1 MKVRSLTPAEW
12 VRGRPP
18 SMHTLLPLCLTAGRR
33 RPIMTPQ
40 LGFVPPSEENFPLR
54 MTNSPTNNSKLG
66 FSGSFRWFLTR
77 LNIKG
82 TASYGQQPS
91 QPHYAACSLCSRFQ
105 DIQTKHQS
113 TENSTNRSKEKS
125 LKWMMTVRGL
135 HFKMLWS
142 TTLVAYFKTELRN
155 TPDVNGWSYT
165 PCVRCSNKDHKMGN
179 TLKYRDSQRGFS
191 QWCHRRTIF
200 GSILVK
206 TFVFLSVK
214 NIAIIWRTFFHY
226 K

>member
-1 MKVRSLTPAEW
+1 MYDCPSIAPHFPLGHSPYNICPSQVPAPHALRASPMKARSLTPAER

-18 SMHTLLPLCLTAGRR
+18 STHTLLPLCLTAGRR

-91 QPHYAACSLCSRFQ
+91 RPHYAVCALVFRTFKLN
-105 DIQTKHQS
+105 TKVLKTAQIVQ
-113 TENSTNRSKEKS
+113 KKS
-125 LKWMMTVRGL
+125 L
-135 HFKMLWS
+135 
-142 TTLVAYFKTELRN
+142 
-155 TPDVNGWSYT
+155 
-165 PCVRCSNKDHKMGN
+165 
-179 TLKYRDSQRGFS
+179 
-191 QWCHRRTIF
+191 
-200 GSILVK
+200 
-206 TFVFLSVK
+206 
-214 NIAIIWRTFFHY
+214 
-226 K
+226 

>member
-1 MKVRSLTPAEW
+1 MQSWKDQQHSAPRAFTVAVTATGLHGDRPVFESLSLLYDCPSIAPHFPLGHSPYNICPSQVPAPHALRASPMKVRSLTPAEW

-105 DIQTKHQS
+105 DIQTKYQS

-125 LKWMMTVRGL
+125 LK
-135 HFKMLWS
+135 
-142 TTLVAYFKTELRN
+142 
-155 TPDVNGWSYT
+155 
-165 PCVRCSNKDHKMGN
+165 
-179 TLKYRDSQRGFS
+179 
-191 QWCHRRTIF
+191 
-200 GSILVK
+200 
-206 TFVFLSVK
+206 
-214 NIAIIWRTFFHY
+214 
-226 K
+226 